1 MYRIWA
7 IAENT
12 LKEGLRQKVL
22 LILVVFSVILLIASF
37 FMTPF
42 ALGESVKLIRDFGLG
57 ISSLLG
63 VLTVIIIGSAL
74 IYKDIER
81 RTIYTVVARPVR
93 RLEIIIGKFL
103 GLVILIILLQ
113 LGMAIIQQ
121 IIIFINEGRPALSLL
136 ANIPF
141 ELLEI
146 MVLSGILLL
155 FSSFSTPALSSIGA
169 VIVFVIGHAAPDIKL
184 FAEQTATGFIK
195 YLSLLFYYLLPN
207 LENFNYR
214 LEFVHNLPLHADQIL
229 FSICYG
235 LIYTVFLLY
244 VTTIVFERREFK

>member
-1 MYRIWA
+1 M
-7 IAENT
+7 
-12 LKEGLRQKVL
+12 KEGLRQKTL
-22 LILVVFSVILLIASF
+22 LILVVFSIILLITSF

-57 ISSLLG
+57 IASLLG

-93 RLEIIIGKFL
+93 RFEIIIGKFL
-103 GLVILIILLQ
+103 GLVILIALLQ

-121 IIIFINEGRPALSLL
+121 LIIFINEGKPALVLM

-146 MVLSGILLL
+146 MVLSGILLF
-155 FSSFSTPALSSIGA
+155 FSSFSTPALSSVGA

-184 FAEQTATGFIK
+184 FAEQSAAGVLK
-195 YLSLLFYYLLPN
+195 YVALLFYYLLPN

-214 LEFVHNLPLHADQIL
+214 LEFVHKLPIHTDQVI
-229 FSICYG
+229 FSACYG
-235 LIYTVFLLY
+235 LIYTLFLLY
-244 VTTIVFERREFK
+244 VTTLVFERREFK

>member
-1 MYRIWA
+1 MHRIWA
-7 IAENT
+7 VAENT
-12 LKEGLRQKVL
+12 LEEGLRQKVL
-22 LILVVFSVILLIASF
+22 LILVVFSIILLIASF

-42 ALGESVKLIRDFGLG
+42 ALGESRKLISDFGLG
-57 ISSLLG
+57 IASLLG

-81 RTIYTVVARPVR
+81 RTIYTIVARPVR
-93 RLEIIIGKFL
+93 RLEIVIGKFL
-103 GLVILIILLQ
+103 GLVILIAFLQ
-113 LGMAIIQQ
+113 LGMAVIQQ
-121 IIIFINEGRPALSLL
+121 IIIVVNEGKPTLALL

-169 VIVFVIGHAAPDIKL
+169 VIIFVIGHAAPDIKL
-184 FAEQTATGFIK
+184 FAEQTAAGFLK
-195 YLSLLFYYLLPN
+195 YLTLLVYYLLPN

-214 LEFVHNLPLHADQIL
+214 LELVHKLPLHADQII

-235 LIYTVFLLY
+235 LIYTVFVLY
-244 VTTIVFERREFK
+244 VTTLVFERREFK

>member
-1 MYRIWA
+1 
-7 IAENT
+7 
-12 LKEGLRQKVL
+12 
-22 LILVVFSVILLIASF
+22 
-37 FMTPF
+37 
-42 ALGESVKLIRDFGLG
+42 
-57 ISSLLG
+57 
-63 VLTVIIIGSAL
+63 VIIIGSSL

-81 RTIYTVVARPVR
+81 RTIYTIVARPVK

-103 GLVILIILLQ
+103 GLVILIAFLQ

-121 IIIFINEGRPALSLL
+121 IIIFINEGKPALGLL

-141 ELLEI
+141 ELLET
-146 MVLSGILLL
+146 MVLSGVLLL

-184 FAEQTATGFIK
+184 FAEQTAAGFLKI
-195 YLSLLFYYLLPN
+195 LSLLFYYLLPN

-214 LEFVHNLPLHADQIL
+214 LEFVHKLPIHADQVM
-229 FSICYG
+229 FSVCYG

-244 VTTIVFERREFK
+244 LATIVFEKREFK